1 MKKSSIDQETRAI
14 VQEQVEPYLAIDAI
28 SESKSAVFFYG
39 QWKFDGAKDQAKQLL
54 HHPDKEIRIDIQ
66 DQDDKGIIR
75 ITNGSA
81 GRDKPKY
88 WLHALLFF
96 ITIITTLFAGALM
109 EGVVP
114 WPNLLDLRYGIPFSA
129 TLLLILG
136 THEAGHYLAARYHNI
151 DATLPYFI
159 PAPTFI
165 GTFGAFIKM
174 KSPIVN
180 KRALLEIGAAGPIAG
195 FVVTVPALILGL
207 KMSTVVDTSSLG
219 GSIELGDSLFM
230 WLGTQIL
237 YPNLGPAQD
246 IMLSPV
252 GFAAWI
258 GLLVTALNLLPI
270 GQLDGGHIAYAM
282 FGEKHTWIARIAF
295 FALIPLSLLSLNW
308 LIWAVLIFFL
318 IRIQH
323 PPILAADEPLPF
335 RQKVIGWVS
344 LAILVG
350 TFIPEPFVF

>member
-1 MKKSSIDQETRAI
+1 MKDNGINQETRVDI
-14 VQEQVEPYLAIDAI
+14 QRQVEPFLDVQAV
-28 SESKSAVFFYG
+28 SESKDAVFIQG
-39 QWKFDGAKDQAKQLL
+39 LWKFENAHHFAEDLL
-54 HHPDKEIRIDIQ
+54 RNQNGNVRFQVKNDEGKGVIRLTAP
-66 DQDDKGIIR
+66 GY
-75 ITNGSA
+75 A
-81 GRDKPKY
+81 GDRPKY
-88 WLHALLFF
+88 WLHGLLFLLTVF
-96 ITIITTLFAGALM
+96 TTLFAGALM

-114 WPNLLDLRYGIPFSA
+114 WPNLADLRYGLPFSL

-136 THEAGHYLAARYHNI
+136 THETGHYLAAKYHAVE
-151 DATLPYFI
+151 ATLPYFI

-195 FVVTVPALILGL
+195 FIVTIPALFLGL
-207 KMSTVVDTSSLG
+207 EMSTVVDTSSFEAGLQ
-219 GSIELGDSLFM
+219 LGDSLFM
-230 WLGTQIL
+230 WLATHAM
-237 YPNLGPAQD
+237 YPDLGPSQD

-282 FGEKHTWIARIAF
+282 FGKKHAWIARIAF
-295 FALIPLSLLSLNW
+295 VALIPLSFLSLNW
-308 LIWAVLIFFL
+308 LIWAALIFFL

-323 PPILAADEPLPF
+323 PPIMETNEPLAPH
-335 RQKVIGWVS
+335 QKVIGWIA
-344 LAILVG
+344 LAIFLG
-350 TFIPEPFVF
+350 SFIPEPFIF